1 MEGWKMLRDE
11 DGEDEA
17 LEAMTAL
24 RREQPLVP
32 GETDRMV
39 AVLRNEGL
47 LRRSAAATRWPLLA
61 AAAVIVFA
69 AGAFAGS
76 AYTKRGSLED
86 ALARRDLTVS
96 DRVLL
101 LQRAGS
107 AYVQAAQA
115 YADATTR
122 ADSTAVEVAS
132 QVLVGAA
139 NAVARHNLDAG
150 MAARLA
156 AALQP
161 RIIPASAPRK
171 PLIWF

>member
-1 MEGWKMLRDE
+1 MLPDE
-11 DGEDEA
+11 DGDGEA
-17 LEAMTAL
+17 LEALTEL
-24 RREQPLVP
+24 SREQPLAP

-39 AVLRNEGL
+39 AMIRNEGL
-47 LRRSAAATRWPLLA
+47 LRRQAATRWPLLA

-69 AGAFAGS
+69 VGAFAGS
-76 AYTKRGSLED
+76 AYTRRGSLED
-86 ALARRDLTVS
+86 ALARRDLTVT

-107 AYVQAAQA
+107 AYVQAAQG

-156 AALQP
+156 AALQAP
-161 RIIPASAPRK
+161 AVVPASAPRK
-171 PLIWF
+171 PVIWF

>member
-1 MEGWKMLRDE
+1 MLRDE

-17 LEAMTAL
+17 LEALTEL
-24 RREQPLVP
+24 KREQPLAP
-32 GETDRMV
+32 GETDRIV

-47 LRRSAAATRWPLLA
+47 LRRRSAKRWPLLA

-69 AGAFAGS
+69 AGGVAGS
-76 AYTKRGSLED
+76 AYTRRGSLED

-139 NAVARHNLDAG
+139 NAVAR
-150 MAARLA
+150 R
-156 AALQP
+156 
-161 RIIPASAPRK
+161 
-171 PLIWF
+171 

>member
-1 MEGWKMLRDE
+1 MLRDE
-11 DGEDEA
+11 EGEDEA
-17 LEAMTAL
+17 LEALSEL
-24 RREQPLVP
+24 RREQPLLP

-39 AVLRNEGL
+39 AALRSEGL
-47 LRRSAAATRWPLLA
+47 LRRRSATRWPLLA

-76 AYTKRGSLED
+76 EYTRRGSLED
-86 ALARRDLTVS
+86 ALARRDLTVT

-107 AYVQAAQA
+107 AYVQAAQD
-115 YADATTR
+115 YADATSR

-156 AALQP
+156 EALQP
-161 RIIPASAPRK
+161 RIVPMSATRK

>member
-1 MEGWKMLRDE
+1 MLRDE
-11 DGEDEA
+11 DDEDEA
-17 LEAMTAL
+17 LEALTEL
-24 RREQPLVP
+24 RREQPLGP

-39 AVLRNEGL
+39 AVLRSEGL
-47 LRRSAAATRWPLLA
+47 LRRGAATRWPLLA
-61 AAAVIVFA
+61 AAAVIVFVL
-69 AGAFAGS
+69 GAFAGS
-76 AYTKRGSLED
+76 AYTRRGSLED

-150 MAARLA
+150 MAARLSE
-156 AALQP
+156 ALKQP
-161 RIIPASAPRK
+161 SVIPAAQRK
-171 PLIWF
+171 PVIWF

>member
-1 MEGWKMLRDE
+1 MLRDE
-11 DGEDEA
+11 EGEA
-17 LEAMTAL
+17 LDALTEL
-24 RREQPLVP
+24 RREQPLAP

-39 AVLRNEGL
+39 AVLRSEGL
-47 LRRSAAATRWPLLA
+47 LRGRPVARWPLLA

-69 AGAFAGS
+69 LGAFAGS
-76 AYTKRGSLED
+76 AYTRRGSLED

-107 AYVQAAQA
+107 AYVQAAQG

-132 QVLVGAA
+132 RVLVGAA

-156 AALQP
+156 EVLQP
-161 RIIPASAPRK
+161 RVVPVSVSRK

>member
-1 MEGWKMLRDE
+1 MLRDE

-17 LEAMTAL
+17 LDALIVL

-39 AVLRNEGL
+39 AALRTEGF
-47 LRRSAAATRWPLLA
+47 LRRRAVTRWPLLA

-69 AGAFAGS
+69 LGAFAGS
-76 AYTKRGSLED
+76 AYTRRGSLED
-86 ALARRDLTVS
+86 ALARRRLTVT
-96 DRVLL
+96 DRILL

-122 ADSTAVEVAS
+122 SDSTAVEVAS

-156 AALQP
+156 EALQP
-161 RIIPASAPRK
+161 RVVPAAASRK